1 MTDQTHQ
8 PPPTQG
14 YAQAHAQTLAQ
25 PSQNTAPRPRP
36 EHDPDLT
43 PLGAH
48 SRLAQHGGPLEAP
61 VRSVLFGAAR
71 FEMHGHSLAA
81 SHEVVPAGSL
91 GSPFFPRLQDNIS
104 VLQQARSLLE
114 LHAREGMHLGP
125 AAHWL
130 LDNAALLD
138 EQLRAIRQGL
148 PRNFFRLLPQ
158 LRDQPLAGLPRIY
171 GVAWAWVA
179 HTDSGMDLS
188 LLQAYLGAYQQTREL
203 TLAEL
208 WALPTTLRVVLVE
221 NLRRLA
227 ERSAVLEL
235 TRDAAHRWIDQPD
248 AQRSLAALDQI
259 EHGFLQRGVAEAFWL
274 QLQQRDDE
282 VPAQQA
288 RALAL
293 WLGQRLPD
301 AAGSLARQQAEATE
315 DHQSIRNA
323 ITSLRALDRINWRR
337 LFADTNAVMRTM
349 AQAPVHAAEREDT
362 QDATLHAIERLA
374 RLARLDESKVAR
386 RLLDL
391 TRQADSPEQPAAAPA
406 HWWRGPGL
414 PVLRRALGLAASPWP
429 WHARDG
435 AWRSAATAAYLG
447 SLSLLTL
454 GGVAWLL
461 HRQTAAG
468 TPTWLWLLAGLLL
481 LGPVSEAVV
490 AMVNRLI
497 SESAPPVHLPRLAWA
512 DGIPPQHRV
521 MVVVPAMLTS
531 SAGVAALCAQLQ
543 QHRIANPEAQAQFA
557 LLTDYAD
564 ADTEHTDNDAALLA
578 AASTGITALNKLH
591 PAAPGQ
597 APAFLLLHRQRQ
609 WSDSEQRWIGWE
621 RKRGKLEQLVRALSE
636 PGGAGS
642 PDGQDRWPFIRS
654 PGLALPAPGIRY
666 IVTLDADTDMP
677 PGRLHDLVGLAAH
690 PLNQPRVD
698 PLTHRVVAGYG
709 ILQPRIETPL
719 PAPTTVTGYHRLFSG
734 QCGID
739 PYSAANSELYQDVF
753 GEGSFTGKGLLNVA
767 AIYQTLVGRLPD
779 NQVLSHDLLEGAIA
793 RCASVSDITLLEDAP
808 VHADVAASRLHRW
821 TRGDWQLLPFLLPA
835 LLRPALLRQSAT
847 AGHSA
852 TAGKTS
858 ATRLPLISR
867 WKMLDNLRRS
877 LVAPMSLALLLLV
890 LASGVLPL
898 AWALGVVAAAF
909 SAGPVLGALA
919 GLAPS
924 RDDIAL
930 RLFYRN
936 ALGDLGRALALAL
949 WHTAELL
956 ELALLYG
963 DAIVRALYRQL
974 ISRRSLLQWT
984 TAAAAQAAA
993 RHDLPSLL
1001 RRHAAVPAAAAV
1013 LGGLLAGA
1021 AWLGAPVQAGAAAA
1035 LLLLWAG
1042 APLWVWLTSQ
1052 PANQAAQA
1060 SLDAPAQDYL
1070 HHLARDTWRYYERHV
1085 SADDQHLPPD
1095 NVQLSPYP
1103 MVAHRTSPTNIG
1115 MYLLSAA
1122 CAETLGFIGRVE
1134 LADRLSNTLDT
1145 LDKLPR
1151 HAGHFYNW
1159 YDSQTLAVLQPAYVS
1174 TVDSGNCSGHLL
1186 AVAGA
1191 CEALAA
1197 AAQTGSAPT
1206 AQAAQRAL
1214 ALSAQRLQGW
1224 RSVLD
1229 SAPSLATLAS
1239 LCSPGLV
1246 WPSDAASTSLLADKL
1261 ARARTELD
1269 SLRLGAADLKTPGP
1283 DEALPRLQDHLAML
1297 DSALRDLQQSAA
1309 QVAARLRAIAQRCK
1323 VMAVAPDYA
1332 MLYDTE
1338 RKLLHI
1344 GYRVATQQ
1352 LDDSHYDLLASES
1365 RLTSLLAIAKGD
1377 VPVLH
1382 WAALGRP
1389 FFACGSE
1396 VGLKSWSGSMFEY
1409 LMPSL
1414 VLDEPEGS
1422 VLYQVNRSAVH
1433 AQMTEAQGHHAPWG
1447 LSESAIAGQDHT
1459 LAYQYGPQGV
1469 ARLALRRTPADERVV
1484 APYASVMALM
1494 VAPTEALANLRAL
1507 QALGARRSMGFIEA
1521 LDYTPQRQIAGEL
1534 AAPGHAAAGANRAGS
1549 FTAVHTFMA
1558 HHQAMSLVAITSVLT
1573 AGTPRCWAMADP
1585 LLRAVGALL
1594 QERAPREVPVLADP
1608 LPVPTPRR
1616 TRAARLVLDS
1626 TPLAEALPATH
1637 LLTNGRHTVVLRSHG
1652 GGYSQW
1658 EDVGLTRWRDDLL
1671 RDELGS
1677 SFYLLRDGLDGW
1689 SSITARPAPDPQA
1702 RYSCRLQ
1709 ADRAVFDAQWPDL
1722 HSRCTV
1728 WVSPEDDCELR
1739 QVELRNTGQQPITLT
1754 LAAAAEMTLAPQ
1766 RADEAHPAFSNLFV
1780 QARWQADDHALHWR
1794 RQPRLADEQGLRAVF
1809 FLAGADA
1816 PLLSVSAC
1824 TDRARWLGRYGSPA
1838 QPLGS
1843 GGLVVLDGLLNE
1855 VLDQS
1860 PGSTETTDSADTT
1873 DTTGVPV
1880 DTGLD
1885 PIAAIAVRLRLA
1897 PGATVQLTFCTA
1909 ASRQAD
1915 VLAALVDKYRQ
1926 ASHVARASSMSH
1938 TMAGIRLRELQF
1950 DTDTWGA
1957 MLHLNTLLTS
1967 LVTRELPAPPRD
1979 GLVPAPDAPHCDRRL
1994 LWRHGISGDRPV
2006 VLVTIHSE
2014 LGLGLVLVLKKA
2026 LRLWNAASLCVDLVV
2041 INAEPPSYLSPV
2053 QHQLQQLRERANQ
2066 ADNTAL
2072 PSSRRSNLHV
2082 LLQSGLDASEEYTLQ
2097 VLARVRLQAD
2107 GRSLAQQ
2114 IGRLIDAQARDGARR
2129 AAQQALPVMPVLSR
2143 STGRGGRAAAEA
2155 PAFQFDPDS
2164 GALQFAV
2171 SPQRHPARPWVN
2183 LLANPDFGCQ
2193 VSELGVGF
2201 TWAGN
2206 SRMHQLTGWSNDP
2219 LRDPPSE
2226 WLLLHDQDTKRVWP
2240 LGRAL
2245 QGAAQRMVEHGIGHS
2260 RMVQRIDGLDITLQW
2275 CVDATLAVRQL
2286 QVQVRQTGGRLRR
2299 LRLVALAEWTLG
2311 GQRSERLS
2319 IHTRAHAWAPAAA
2332 GAGLLAPAATLALEA
2347 TQLDHLGGFGGATA
2361 WLAWRPALAGD
2372 HAGEPGSVL
2381 AQRPPAQAPE
2391 QQPAALHDWTC
2402 DRREFHNNAGALVL
2416 PAHLGQASGSGLDA
2430 CAAIGTQLLLPIDGS
2445 LRLTLLLGH
2454 AANPQAARELLT
2466 QAWPTDPGSR
2476 LAGQQTQ
2483 LHALLH
2489 DVTVHSPDPAFNALA
2504 NHWLPYQALACRLW
2518 ARAGFYQAGGA
2529 YGFRDQLQDAMSLV
2543 NRAPALLARQIRI
2556 NAARQ
2561 FPEGDVQHW
2570 WHAPGGAGVR
2580 THFSDDLLWLPYA
2593 CALYVQRTGDNTL
2606 LDESLPFLAGAAVP
2620 PGAEDLY
2627 ETPQVSDQQGTVY
2640 EHAARAISHSLR
2652 TGAHGLPLFGTGDW
2666 NDGMNRVGHHGK
2678 GESVWLA
2685 WFLCA
2690 VVDSFLPIAN
2700 ARGDTTRVA
2709 AWTAARQGWVQAL
2722 DADGWDGQWYRRG
2735 YFDDGSPLGAAAN
2748 PECRIDLIAQA
2759 WAVLSGAGQP
2769 PRARQA
2775 MASAKALLW
2784 DGDAHL
2790 LRLLDP
2796 PLQHARPSAGYIQA
2810 YPPGVR
2816 ENGGQYNHAAV
2827 WGLMALS
2834 QLGDADGA
2842 WRVFTALSPAHRWA
2856 DPARGAS
2863 YALEPHVMAGDI
2875 YSQPPWAGRG
2885 GWSWYT
2891 GSAGWLARAAV
2902 ESICG
2907 VVLAQGQLH
2916 ITPGLP
2922 SHWPAVRVKVR
2933 HAGRLHQVWVCADEA
2948 AAAQVLMEA
2957 PAARRSPLGQPITLA
2972 GLADGSVQLVVSA
2985 PA

>member
-1 MTDQTHQ
+1 MDAAGPAALTALTPEQALQQARLDAQHGALHNPQHGHSPDQT
-8 PPPTQG
+8 P
-14 YAQAHAQTLAQ
+14 A
-25 PSQNTAPRPRP
+25 
-36 EHDPDLT
+36 DPLRQ
-43 PLGAH
+43 LG
-48 SRLAQHGGPLEAP
+48 QQGGPLEPP

-71 FEMHGHSLAA
+71 FEMHGHSLAT

-91 GSPFFPRLQDNIS
+91 GSPFFPRLQDNIR

-138 EQLRAIRQGL
+138 EQLQAIRQGL

-179 HTDSGMDLS
+179 HTDSGMDTA

-235 TRDAAHRWIDQPD
+235 ARDAAHRWIDQPD
-248 AQRSLAALDQI
+248 AQRSLAALDAI

-282 VPAQQA
+282 VPAAQS
-288 RALAL
+288 RSLTL
-293 WLGQRLPD
+293 WLAQRLPD

-337 LFADTNAVMRTM
+337 LFASTNAVMRTM

-374 RLARLDESKVAR
+374 RLARLDESKVAQ

-391 TRQADSPEQPAAAPA
+391 TRQADSPEQPDAAPA

-414 PVLRRALGLAASPWP
+414 PVLRRALGLATSPWP
-429 WHARDG
+429 WQAPDG

-468 TPTWLWLLAGLLL
+468 SPTWLWLLAGVLL

-490 AMVNRLI
+490 AVVNRLI

-531 SAGVAALCAQLQ
+531 AGGVASLCAQLQ
-543 QHRIANPEAQAQFA
+543 QHHIANPEAQAQFA

-564 ADTEHTDNDAALLA
+564 AETQHTHSDAALLA
-578 AASTGITALNKLH
+578 SASAGIAALNALH
-591 PAAPGQ
+591 PSAPGQ

-621 RKRGKLEQLVRALSE
+621 RKRGKLEQLVRALGESGAAE
-636 PGGAGS
+636 RPGGVDG
-642 PDGQDRWPFIRS
+642 PDGLDNWPFIRRAD
-654 PGLALPAPGIRY
+654 LALPAPGIRY
-666 IVTLDADTDMP
+666 LVTLDADTDMP

-698 PLTHRVVAGYG
+698 PRTHRVVAGYG

-719 PAPTTVTGYHRLFSG
+719 PAPATVTGYHRLFSG

-753 GEGSFTGKGLLNVA
+753 GEGSFSGKGLLNVA
-767 AIYQTLVGRLPD
+767 AVYQTLVGRLPD

-835 LLRPALLRQSAT
+835 FLRPALLRDGAT
-847 AGHSA
+847 PSH
-852 TAGKTS
+852 TA

-936 ALGDLGRALALAL
+936 ALADLGRALALAL

-956 ELALLYG
+956 ALALLYG
-963 DAIVRALYRQL
+963 DAIGRALYRQL
-974 ISRRSLLQWT
+974 VSRRRLLQWT

-993 RHDLPSLL
+993 THDLPSLL
-1001 RRHAAVPAAAAV
+1001 RRHAAVPASAAV
-1013 LGGLLAGA
+1013 LGGLLALA

-1052 PANQAAQA
+1052 PASRA
-1060 SLDAPAQDYL
+1060 APAPLDSTARDYL

-1085 SADDQHLPPD
+1085 TADDQHLPPD
-1095 NVQLSPYP
+1095 NVQLSPHT

-1122 CAETLGFIGRVE
+1122 CAENLGFIGRVE
-1134 LADRLSNTLDT
+1134 LADRLNATLDT
-1145 LDKLPR
+1145 LDQLPR

-1159 YDSQTLAVLQPAYVS
+1159 YDTQTLAVLQPAYVS

-1191 CEALAA
+1191 CEVLAA
-1197 AAQTGSAPT
+1197 EALSTHPPAS
-1206 AQAAQRAL
+1206 QAAQRAL

-1229 SAPSLATLAS
+1229 SAPSLATLAA

-1246 WPSDAASTSLLADKL
+1246 WPSDAASISALADTL

-1269 SLRLGAADLKTPGP
+1269 SLRLGAAALQAPSP

-1297 DSALRDLQQSAA
+1297 DSALRDLQQPAA
-1309 QVAARLRAIAQRCK
+1309 EVAARLRTTAQRCRL
-1323 VMAVAPDYA
+1323 MAVAPNYA
-1332 MLYDTE
+1332 MLFDAE

-1389 FFACGSE
+1389 FFACGTE

-1433 AQMTEAQGHHAPWG
+1433 AQIAEAQAQHTPWG

-1534 AAPGHAAAGANRAGS
+1534 AAPSPGGQNSGHNGGHNGGQAAA

-1558 HHQAMSLVAITSVLT
+1558 HHQGMSLVAITSVLT
-1573 AGTPRCWAMADP
+1573 GGTPRRWAMANP

-1608 LPVPTPRR
+1608 LPVPSPRR
-1616 TRAARLVLDS
+1616 ARAARLVLDS

-1677 SFYLLRDGLDGW
+1677 HFYLQRDGLDGW

-1709 ADRAVFDAQWPDL
+1709 ADRVVFDAQWPDL

-1739 QVELRNTGQQPITLT
+1739 QVELRNTGQQPISLT
-1754 LAAAAEMTLAPQ
+1754 LACAAEMTLAPQ
-1766 RADEAHPAFSNLFV
+1766 RADEAHPAFSNLFL

-1824 TDRARWLGRYGSPA
+1824 ADRARWLGRYGSPA
-1838 QPLGS
+1838 QPLGP
-1843 GGLVVLDGLLNE
+1843 GGLVVLGDLVDNLA
-1855 VLDQS
+1855 
-1860 PGSTETTDSADTT
+1860 DSVVDHPDTSA
-1873 DTTGVPV
+1873 TTGVPV

-1926 ASHVARASSMSH
+1926 AVHVARASSMSH

-1950 DTDTWGA
+1950 DTDTWAA
-1957 MLHLNTLLTS
+1957 MLHLNTWLTS
-1967 LVTRELPAPPRD
+1967 LVTRELPAPLQG
-1979 GLVPAPDAPHCDRRL
+1979 GLMSGPTPPEAAHCDRRL
-1994 LWRHGISGDRPV
+1994 LWRHGSSGDRPI

-2041 INAEPPSYLSPV
+2041 LNAEPPSYLSPV

-2066 ADNTAL
+2066 ADNSAL
-2072 PSSRRSNLHV
+2072 PTSRRSSFH
-2082 LLQSGLDASEEYTLQ
+2082 LLQHSGLGAAEEYTLQ

-2114 IGRLIDAQARDGARR
+2114 IGRLVDAQTRDSARR
-2129 AAQQALPVMPVLSR
+2129 AAQATRPALPVVPVLTR

-2155 PAFQFDPDS
+2155 PAFQFDPDN

-2206 SRMHQLTGWSNDP
+2206 SRMHQLTAWSNDA

-2226 WLLLHDQDTKRVWP
+2226 WLLLQDQDTQRVWP

-2245 QGAAQRMVEHGIGHS
+2245 QGAAQRTVEHAIGHT
-2260 RMVQRIDGLDITLQW
+2260 RMVQRIDGLDITLVW
-2275 CVDATLAVRQL
+2275 CVDATLALRQL
-2286 QVQVRQTGGRLRR
+2286 QVQVRQTGGRPRR

-2311 GQRSERLS
+2311 SQRSERLS
-2319 IHTRAHAWAPAAA
+2319 LHTRAHAWAPPAA
-2332 GAGLLAPAATLALEA
+2332 GAGLRAPAAALALEA

-2372 HAGEPGSVL
+2372 QAADQTSATAP
-2381 AQRPPAQAPE
+2381 RPPAQPAEPSA
-2391 QQPAALHDWTC
+2391 AALQDWTC
-2402 DRREFHNNAGALVL
+2402 DRREFHNSAGALVL
-2416 PAHLGQASGSGLDA
+2416 PAS
-2430 CAAIGTQLLLPIDGS
+2430 
-2445 LRLTLLLGH
+2445 
-2454 AANPQAARELLT
+2454 
-2466 QAWPTDPGSR
+2466 
-2476 LAGQQTQ
+2476 
-2483 LHALLH
+2483 
-2489 DVTVHSPDPAFNALA
+2489 
-2504 NHWLPYQALACRLW
+2504 W
-2518 ARAGFYQAGGA
+2518 AR
-2529 YGFRDQLQDAMSLV
+2529 
-2543 NRAPALLARQIRI
+2543 P
-2556 NAARQ
+2556 
-2561 FPEGDVQHW
+2561 
-2570 WHAPGGAGVR
+2570 
-2580 THFSDDLLWLPYA
+2580 
-2593 CALYVQRTGDNTL
+2593 
-2606 LDESLPFLAGAAVP
+2606 AAV
-2620 PGAEDLY
+2620 GW
-2627 ETPQVSDQQGTVY
+2627 TP
-2640 EHAARAISHSLR
+2640 
-2652 TGAHGLPLFGTGDW
+2652 
-2666 NDGMNRVGHHGK
+2666 
-2678 GESVWLA
+2678 
-2685 WFLCA
+2685 
-2690 VVDSFLPIAN
+2690 
-2700 ARGDTTRVA
+2700 
-2709 AWTAARQGWVQAL
+2709 
-2722 DADGWDGQWYRRG
+2722 
-2735 YFDDGSPLGAAAN
+2735 
-2748 PECRIDLIAQA
+2748 
-2759 WAVLSGAGQP
+2759 
-2769 PRARQA
+2769 
-2775 MASAKALLW
+2775 
-2784 DGDAHL
+2784 
-2790 LRLLDP
+2790 
-2796 PLQHARPSAGYIQA
+2796 
-2810 YPPGVR
+2810 
-2816 ENGGQYNHAAV
+2816 
-2827 WGLMALS
+2827 
-2834 QLGDADGA
+2834 
-2842 WRVFTALSPAHRWA
+2842 
-2856 DPARGAS
+2856 
-2863 YALEPHVMAGDI
+2863 
-2875 YSQPPWAGRG
+2875 
-2885 GWSWYT
+2885 
-2891 GSAGWLARAAV
+2891 
-2902 ESICG
+2902 
-2907 VVLAQGQLH
+2907 
-2916 ITPGLP
+2916 
-2922 SHWPAVRVKVR
+2922 
-2933 HAGRLHQVWVCADEA
+2933 
-2948 AAAQVLMEA
+2948 
-2957 PAARRSPLGQPITLA
+2957 ARRS
-2972 GLADGSVQLVVSA
+2972 A
-2985 PA
+2985 PKCCCRLTAPTG